1 MKNET
6 LAQINMI
13 LIFLIANLSAML
25 LYPIYRIYEGS
36 MGEEG
41 SNPWMAV
48 YYLLYIIAIT
58 LIIVLIAKKGKKNLL
73 RGIFYFAIAWAM
85 WYALFPIFLLLVPI
99 GPLPDLLSLG
109 LAIIITILMIKHP
122 EWYVINAVGILV
134 TMGIALIFGMAF
146 SLLPII
152 LLLSLFAIYDAV
164 AVYMSKHMVYLADS
178 AIENKLPALFVL
190 PAKEDYSF
198 KKAKR
203 KKITKQRGER
213 EAYYMGYGDVLIPGI
228 LVIAAE
234 RNFGIIGGV
243 FTLIGALVAML
254 LLLAMVNSGKPQP
267 GLPYLNA
274 GALGGLL
281 VYLLSQ
287 LLL

>member
-6 LAQINMI
+6 LAQLHMM
-13 LIFLIANLSAML
+13 LIFLIANLTAML
-25 LYPIYRIYEGS
+25 LFPVYTIYEGS
-36 MGEEG
+36 LGEEG

-48 YYLLYIIAIT
+48 YYLIYIVVIT
-58 LIIVLIAKKGKKNLL
+58 LIIVFIAKKGKKNIL

-85 WYALFPIFLLLVPI
+85 WYALFPIFYFFIP
-99 GPLPDLLSLG
+99 PLSDFLSLG
-109 LAIIITILMIKHP
+109 LAIILTVVLIKHP
-122 EWYVINAVGILV
+122 EWYVVNAVGILV
-134 TMGIALIFGMAF
+134 TIGIALIFGMSL

-152 LLLSLFAIYDAV
+152 LLLSLFAIYDAI
-164 AVYMSKHMVYLADS
+164 AVHMSKHMVYLADS
-178 AIENKLPALFVL
+178 AIENKLPALFVV

-198 KKAKR
+198 KRATR
-203 KKITKQRGER
+203 KKVEKEKGER

-234 RNFGIIGGV
+234 RSFGIVSGM

-274 GALGGLL
+274 GALAGLL
-281 VYLLSQ
+281 AYLLSQ

>member
-13 LIFLIANLSAML
+13 LIFLIANLAALL
-25 LYPIYRIYEGS
+25 LYPIYGIYEGS

-41 SNPWMAV
+41 NNPWMAV
-48 YYLLYIIAIT
+48 YYLIYIIAIT
-58 LIIVLIAKKGKKNLL
+58 LLIVLIAKKGKKNLL

-85 WYALFPIFLLLVPI
+85 WYALFPIFLLIIPI
-99 GPLPDLLSLG
+99 GPFPDLLSLG
-109 LAIIITILMIKHP
+109 LAIIITIIMIKHP
-122 EWYVINAVGILV
+122 EWYVINAAGILV
-134 TMGIALIFGMAF
+134 TMGIALIFGMSF
-146 SLLPII
+146 SLIPII
-152 LLLSLFAIYDAV
+152 LLLSLFAIYDAI

-178 AIENKLPALFVL
+178 AIENKLPAMFVI
-190 PAKEDYSF
+190 PAKENYSF
-198 KKAKR
+198 KKASR
-203 KKITKQRGER
+203 KKVVKEKGER

-234 RNFGIIGGV
+234 RNFGIVGGI
-243 FTLIGALVAML
+243 FTLIGALAAMIL
-254 LLLAMVNSGKPQP
+254 LIAMVNSGKPQP

-274 GALGGLL
+274 GALAGLL

-287 LLL
+287 LVL